1 MGLNEENAIIKGYM
15 DKLGEVTMKFAR
27 LQEETIRLKQEMGV
41 LREDIRDLCIDGLC
55 IDDGRRKQ
63 WYLEQILEKLGYKV
77 KELLGDNELWEA
89 GVPP

>member
-27 LQEETIRLKQEMGV
+27 LQEETIRLKQYAGV
-41 LREDIRDLCIDGLC
+41 LREDIWNLCIYGLC
-55 IDDGRRKQ
+55 EDKGYHKQ
-63 WYLEQILEKLGYKV
+63 WSLEQILEKLGYNLKDLSISY
-77 KELLGDNELWEA
+77 KK